1 MQLLYCNLYTSRF
14 SGVDDTLPSVED
26 KVLLEEMAQL
36 EDSLLGEDGQDE
48 EGEKDGS
55 ELGHSRNND
64 DELLLQMEELM

>member
-1 MQLLYCNLYTSRF
+1 M
-14 SGVDDTLPSVED
+14 
-26 KVLLEEMAQL
+26 LLEEMAQL
-36 EDSLLGEDGQDE
+36 EDSLLGEDGRDE